1 MKNIKEYIEHTSER
15 KVKQVGGDHYT
26 KKGLQ
31 PWEVRLA
38 WALDPWASDALR
50 YISRFTDK
58 GGKEDIEKAIHCLEF
73 ILQNYDEIKRKYY
86 GKDSRKES

>member
-1 MKNIKEYIEHTSER
+1 MKNIKQYVENTSGME
-15 KVKQVGGDHYT
+15 VKQVGGDHYT

-50 YISRFTDK
+50 YILDPFAGAGTTGLVAKMHNRHSVMIELNPDY
-58 GGKEDIEKAIHCLEF
+58 KELIEERI
-73 ILQNYDEIKRKYY
+73 QD
-86 GKDSRKES
+86 D